1 MACQCQSKKKSWAGH
16 ESARTD
22 GWMDGQTE
30 CILVDEQT
38 NTKKNNYQQEVIIQT
53 NVTKN
58 LGQCKKTGSK
68 SNLLYW
74 VRRKLRRLKSFLI

>member
-1 MACQCQSKKKSWAGH
+1 
-16 ESARTD
+16 
-22 GWMDGQTE
+22 MDGQTE
-30 CILVDEQT
+30 CIDEQT
-38 NTKKNNYQQEVIIQT
+38 NTKKKQPSTVTIQT

-74 VRRKLRRLKSFLI
+74 VRRKLRRMKSFLI